1 MLATLQHKLFHR
13 FGRWLFQLRDAEPG
27 EAFLSQRRVFIVP
40 TKAGWGFGAMLL
52 VLFVAS
58 VNYSLSL
65 GFAFTFLMG
74 ACAVIDMHLTF
85 RNLAHLS
92 LRAGRSRVS
101 FAGDEAQFEV
111 HLINRRAHARYAIW
125 IGFIDDDLPEL
136 EQAADVPAQS
146 SVDVMLTMLARE
158 RGWLKIPR
166 IRLQTRFP
174 LGLFRAWSYWKPDT
188 AALIYPQPEQHA
200 PPLPISQESSP
211 EGQGQLG
218 QEDDFAGIRA
228 YQAGDTMRR
237 LAWRQIARLDS
248 EAGGALVTKHFEGG
262 SIGRIMLDIRALP
275 HSMDLE
281 AKLSR
286 LTRWV
291 LEAEAQGMPYAFRLG
306 HVVLD
311 AGLGPAHQEACL
323 RALALYGKS

>member
-1 MLATLQHKLFHR
+1 MLAALQHKLFHR

-27 EAFLSQRRVFIVP
+27 ETFLSQRRVFIVP

-74 ACAVIDMHLTF
+74 ASAVIDMHLTF

-92 LRAGRSRVS
+92 LRAGRTRST
-101 FAGDEAQFEV
+101 FTGDEAQFEV
-111 HLINRRAHARYAIW
+111 HLINRRKHARYAIW
-125 IGFIDDDLPEL
+125 IGFIDADLPEL
-136 EQAADVPAQS
+136 EQAVDVPVQSSADVT
-146 SVDVMLTMLARE
+146 LTVLARE

-174 LGLFRAWSYWKPDT
+174 LGLFRAWSYWKPD
-188 AALIYPQPEQHA
+188 AAVLVYPQAEQHA
-200 PPLPISQESSP
+200 PPLPISQEASP

-248 EAGGALVTKHFEGG
+248 DAGGTLVTKHFEGG
-262 SIGRIMLDIRALP
+262 STGRILLDLRALP
-275 HSMDLE
+275 HGMDLE

-306 HVVLD
+306 HVALD
-311 AGLGPAHQEACL
+311 AGLGPVHQDACL
-323 RALALYGKS
+323 KALALYGKS